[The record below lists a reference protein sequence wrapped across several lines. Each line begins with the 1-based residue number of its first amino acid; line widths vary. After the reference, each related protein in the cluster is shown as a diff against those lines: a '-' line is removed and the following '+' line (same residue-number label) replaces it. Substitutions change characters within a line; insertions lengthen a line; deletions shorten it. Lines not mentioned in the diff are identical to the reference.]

1 MAIDNRIF
9 GPGDADRTIIRPAP
23 GGRRPPPGV
32 PASPP
37 PAPVEVTAAPDWR
50 ASRNP
55 LLNAAAN
62 LLSLVGQLRNAAS
75 HPDVDGLRLRVIQ
88 EIKDFEQQ
96 ARAAGAAP
104 EAVSAAR
111 YALCS
116 LLDETV
122 LNTPWGGAS
131 VWGQHSLLITFHNEA
146 WGGEKFF
153 LILDR
158 VMQDP
163 TRHLPLVELMS
174 LCLALGFEGKYRVME
189 GGRAKLE
196 DARENLYR
204 ILRTERGDYERELS
218 PHWRGVE
225 DPSSGLR
232 RYVPLW
238 VIGALAAALLVGIY
252 LVFRFSLGGDT
263 DPVFRALDGVGRI
276 ALEASPATPATPAP
290 AVLSR
295 VLQAEIA
302 QGLIQVREDAQT
314 ATIIIRG
321 DGLFASGSATLADGY
336 GPLLRRIA
344 QALTQVPGQVVV
356 TGHTDDVPIRSLA
369 FQSNWELSR
378 ARAAQV
384 VQALETEL
392 SPARL
397 QAEGRADTE
406 PLVPNDSADH
416 RARNRRVEI
425 TVVAGGRL

>member
-1 MAIDNRIF
+1 MASDNRIF
-9 GPGDADRTIIRPAP
+9 GPGDADRTIIRPSP
-23 GGRRPPPGV
+23 GGRRSPFGAPL
-32 PASPP
+32 SPP
-37 PAPVEVTAAPDWR
+37 PAPVEVTSAPDWR
-50 ASRNP
+50 AASHNP
-55 LLNAAAN
+55 LLNAAAH

-75 HPDVDGLRLRVIQ
+75 HPDVDSLRLRVIQ
-88 EIKDFEQQ
+88 EVKDFELQ
-96 ARAAGAAP
+96 ARTAGVAP

-158 VMQDP
+158 VMQEP
-163 TRHLPLVELMS
+163 TRHLPLLELMS

-189 GGRAKLE
+189 RGHAKLE
-196 DARENLYR
+196 EVRENLYR
-204 ILRTERGDYERELS
+204 ILRSERGDYERELS

-225 DPSSGLR
+225 EPSTALR
-232 RYVPLW
+232 PYVPLW
-238 VIGALAAALLVGIY
+238 VVGALAAALLVGIY

-263 DPVFRALDGVGRI
+263 DPVLRTLDGVGRI
-276 ALEASPATPATPAP
+276 TLEASPATPAPAM
-290 AVLSR
+290 LSR
-295 VLQAEIA
+295 LLQPEIA
-302 QGLIQVREDAQT
+302 QGLIQVREDAQA

-321 DGLFASGSATLADGY
+321 DGLFASGSSALTAGY
-336 GPLLRRIA
+336 LPLLRRIA

-356 TGHTDDVPIRSLA
+356 TGHTDDVPIRSLD

-384 VQALETEL
+384 VQVLENEL
-392 SPARL
+392 SAPGRL

-406 PLVPNDSADH
+406 PLVPNDSAEH

-425 TVVAGGRL
+425 TLVAGSRL